1 MRACLTKIT
10 SKYVL
15 ECSRIFFFQVE
26 FYFNED
32 AFLLTANVAMVS
44 RTLRD
49 FFEVFETRRR
59 FAYTVCQAAC
69 FCLHKSIDDVY
80 FRYSDTGI
88 CNTVNIAN

>member
-1 MRACLTKIT
+1 MA
-10 SKYVL
+10 
-15 ECSRIFFFQVE
+15 
-26 FYFNED
+26 
-32 AFLLTANVAMVS
+32 S

-69 FCLHKSIDDVY
+69 ICLHKSIDYVY
-80 FRYSDTGI
+80 LRYSETGV